1 MINYYKELGLNP
13 SSSLEEIN
21 QELTKQES
29 LWTRRQ
35 VTNPEKST
43 QKLSLIMQARKVFS
57 SPTSR
62 MEYDRSL
69 ERSKEKPKRVDPQ
82 ADRNQ
87 QFQKWRD
94 QTRTYLE
101 TNQYDLAK
109 SSAEKALSFYDSN
122 NDDDQFLSL
131 VAEVYFKNGNQ
142 QFALDYINK
151 AIILNSNNPYYYII
165 KSTIQR
171 ELATKS
177 YNYQEADKYL
187 QDARN
192 TLLMAIK
199 VSQNINDKKM
209 ESAACG
215 LLAYYYYFVPSPNR
229 ARAEEYANKSIA
241 LGDVYGNASRVI
253 DDLNK
258 TREKERI
265 AADEERRKQQEA
277 KIRQE
282 QEEKRQKELQEQQ
295 KKREEQRLQANKQKK
310 IIRILYTLSWVAFII
325 YTLIILYFLFFG
337 QPKNTLVSDI
347 SWNLDLTIFTY
358 LLIIGLWSFFGRAS
372 DHSVIVPLITSLT
385 LYGGL
390 AGGAGTI
397 IIERYLRRGIMDGII
412 SSSMIKLLG
421 ISDYFVIKF
430 IGISMAVCAIIVLVF
445 GFFGGR
451 IKKRI
456 ENKVNNSL

>member
-69 ERSKEKPKRVDPQ
+69 ERSKEKPKRADPQ

-142 QFALDYINK
+142 QFALDYIN
-151 AIILNSNNPYYYII
+151 
-165 KSTIQR
+165 
-171 ELATKS
+171 
-177 YNYQEADKYL
+177 
-187 QDARN
+187 
-192 TLLMAIK
+192 
-199 VSQNINDKKM
+199 
-209 ESAACG
+209 
-215 LLAYYYYFVPSPNR
+215 
-229 ARAEEYANKSIA
+229 
-241 LGDVYGNASRVI
+241 
-253 DDLNK
+253 
-258 TREKERI
+258 
-265 AADEERRKQQEA
+265 
-277 KIRQE
+277 
-282 QEEKRQKELQEQQ
+282 
-295 KKREEQRLQANKQKK
+295 
-310 IIRILYTLSWVAFII
+310 
-325 YTLIILYFLFFG
+325 
-337 QPKNTLVSDI
+337 
-347 SWNLDLTIFTY
+347 
-358 LLIIGLWSFFGRAS
+358 
-372 DHSVIVPLITSLT
+372 
-385 LYGGL
+385 
-390 AGGAGTI
+390 
-397 IIERYLRRGIMDGII
+397 
-412 SSSMIKLLG
+412 
-421 ISDYFVIKF
+421 
-430 IGISMAVCAIIVLVF
+430 
-445 GFFGGR
+445 
-451 IKKRI
+451 
-456 ENKVNNSL
+456 